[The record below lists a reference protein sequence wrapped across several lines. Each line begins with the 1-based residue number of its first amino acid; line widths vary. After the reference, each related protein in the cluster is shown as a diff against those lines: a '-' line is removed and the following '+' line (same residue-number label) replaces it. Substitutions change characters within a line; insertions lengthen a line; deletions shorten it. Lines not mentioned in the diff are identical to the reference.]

1 MTNDLPDNTIF
12 FPMLVRH
19 FMKHAKQ
26 HESMVTGDYSG
37 IAATVNSELMRDKGG
52 KFEYMPAF
60 KELGFE
66 LVRMEHP
73 TKPYASKIPTLCIQ
87 EEERKKVANAFRVE
101 VKIGSKKSKSPS
113 VKRPSTD
120 WKKVAELVK
129 CKSMTSEQFY
139 QSWEWKEVRYK
150 ALKLYGAR
158 CMLCGATAANG
169 VRICVD
175 HIKPR
180 SLFPDLQLDIN
191 NLQIL
196 CDDCNK
202 GKSNTDDTDWR

>member
-1 MTNDLPDNTIF
+1 MTNDLPDNTIL

-87 EEERKKVANAFRVE
+87 EEELKKVANAHFAGN
-101 VKIGSKKSKSPS
+101 GSQG
-113 VKRPSTD
+113 KRKGMSALRPLNPARAPY
-120 WKKVAELVK
+120 AE
-129 CKSMTSEQFY
+129 
-139 QSWEWKEVRYK
+139 RP
-150 ALKLYGAR
+150 
-158 CMLCGATAANG
+158 LC
-169 VRICVD
+169 
-175 HIKPR
+175 
-180 SLFPDLQLDIN
+180 L
-191 NLQIL
+191 
-196 CDDCNK
+196 
-202 GKSNTDDTDWR
+202 

>member
-1 MTNDLPDNTIF
+1 MTNDLPDNTIL

-87 EEERKKVANAFRVE
+87 EEELKKVANAFRVY
-101 VKIGSKKSKSPS
+101 V
-113 VKRPSTD
+113 
-120 WKKVAELVK
+120 
-129 CKSMTSEQFY
+129 
-139 QSWEWKEVRYK
+139 
-150 ALKLYGAR
+150 
-158 CMLCGATAANG
+158 
-169 VRICVD
+169 
-175 HIKPR
+175 
-180 SLFPDLQLDIN
+180 
-191 NLQIL
+191 
-196 CDDCNK
+196 
-202 GKSNTDDTDWR
+202 